1 MATTTETAGRRPAK
15 DAVLAGAVDVARA
28 AAEEEAEPGQVGE
41 HLGFTLEGERLG
53 THAFACL
60 MPGYVGWHWSVTLA
74 RAPRSRTATVCEVGL
89 LPGAG
94 ALLARAWLPW
104 AERLAPGDL
113 GPTDRLPYDP
123 DDDRLIPGYV
133 ATGDPEMDRVAI
145 HELGLDR
152 ERIMTAAAID
162 AAATR
167 WYEGTHG
174 PRSAG
179 ARAADADC
187 ATCGFIV
194 PLSGPLGTLF
204 GVCANE
210 WSPDDGTVVSYD
222 HGCGAHSETD
232 IPRSRHDWEQS
243 EPVID
248 ELDIEVL
255 HPTDPVA

>member
-1 MATTTETAGRRPAK
+1 MATVESSSRKSAK
-15 DAVLAGAVDVARA
+15 DAVLAGGVDVARA
-28 AAEEEAEPGQVGE
+28 ALEAETEPGQVGE
-41 HLGFTLEGERLG
+41 HLGFTLDGERLG
-53 THAFACL
+53 SHAFACL

-74 RAPRSRTATVCEVGL
+74 RAPRSRTATVCETAL
-89 LPGAG
+89 LPGDG
-94 ALLARAWLPW
+94 ALLAKDWLPW

-123 DDDRLIPGYV
+123 DDERLILGYV
-133 ATGDPEMDRVAI
+133 ATGDPEVDRVAI

-152 ERIMTAAAID
+152 ERIMTAEAID

-179 ARAADADC
+179 ARAAGADC

-194 PLSGPLGTLF
+194 PLAGPLGTLF
-204 GVCANE
+204 GVCVNE
-210 WSPDDGTVVSYD
+210 WSPDDGTVVSFD

-232 IPRSRHDWEQS
+232 IGRAGHDWEQS
-243 EPVID
+243 DPVID
-248 ELDIEVL
+248 ELDIEVV
-255 HPTDPVA
+255 PAVDPPN